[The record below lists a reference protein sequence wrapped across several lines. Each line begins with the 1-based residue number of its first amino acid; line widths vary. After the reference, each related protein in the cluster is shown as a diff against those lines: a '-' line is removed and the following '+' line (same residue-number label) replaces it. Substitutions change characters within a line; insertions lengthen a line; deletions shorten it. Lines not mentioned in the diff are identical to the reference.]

1 MNPADHPM
9 MLSLIT
15 VNAVVKTIS
24 VIGMIYMKNFF
35 TEKTL
40 DLMMYTIGIHT
51 AMILQMTNFQLTRL
65 ANIV

>member
-9 MLSLIT
+9 ILSLIT

>member
-9 MLSLIT
+9 ILSLIT

-65 ANIV
+65 ADIV

>member
-24 VIGMIYMKNFF
+24 VSGMMYMKNLF
-35 TEKTL
+35 TEKTF
-40 DLMMYTIGIHT
+40 DLMIYAIGMHT
-51 AMILQMTNFQLTRL
+51 AICSG
-65 ANIV
+65 